1 MLPVAFVWNKKEW
14 VHSVIWEHES
24 SGFSSRMLQRWCG
37 RIFGNIWPLR
47 CVICSLESGTQDSC
61 VIKTCCPAVYFLLK
75 YFIALMNFY
84 TFNSISLKL
93 FCWLMCPLS
102 PSLFLRFQGQV
113 AWSDYVRKGKI
124 RKSLPRPDSLQS
136 LCFSLSALAE
146 PGIETCVQR
155 SIEVCEGK
163 KNERTGGE
171 NGHQGQS
178 HLQMRDFPI
187 TAFCSSWISH
197 SVSPSII
204 NFFLTPFDLYRSLL
218 LFNDPPTISLC
229 VMLSPSASLFPVLVR
244 SKSIHPSRQ
253 HRVDRLMPA
262 QSSESRS
269 DQLSCS
275 QSVPYL
281 SEIPPSVPRS
291 PAPSHH
297 PSLPCKRTWLVPHI
311 SHLQD
316 VMLYIYI

>member
-1 MLPVAFVWNKKEW
+1 M
-14 VHSVIWEHES
+14 
-24 SGFSSRMLQRWCG
+24 
-37 RIFGNIWPLR
+37 
-47 CVICSLESGTQDSC
+47 
-61 VIKTCCPAVYFLLK
+61 YFC
-75 YFIALMNFY
+75 A
-84 TFNSISLKL
+84 FNSISLKL
-93 FCWLMCPLS
+93 FCWLMCPLR
-102 PSLFLRFQGQV
+102 PPLFLRFQGQV
-113 AWSDYVRKGKI
+113 AWSDYVIERKI
-124 RKSLPRPDSLQS
+124 RKSLPRPDSLQC

-146 PGIETCVQR
+146 PSIETCVQW
-155 SIEVCEGK
+155 STEVCEGK

-204 NFFLTPFDLYRSLL
+204 NSFSPLSIYITPSFALMTL
-218 LFNDPPTISLC
+218 PPSLC
-229 VMLSPSASLFPVLVR
+229 VMLSHSASLSPVLVR

-281 SEIPPSVPRS
+281 SEIPSSVPRS
-291 PAPSHH
+291 PYPSHH
-297 PSLPCKRTWLVPHI
+297 TPPSLVYEHDSSP
-311 SHLQD
+311 
-316 VMLYIYI
+316 IYLIY